1 MATPILQQIR
11 DRFMHRPTLRRPA
24 LRYAVRVMVAG
35 FLAYSVAIS
44 LALPQGF
51 WAVIT
56 AIVVMQS
63 TVGASLKA
71 ALDRLTGTLLGAAV
85 GFCVSILHFQGYAA
99 GIALAL
105 ALLPVAYA
113 ASINPSFRV
122 APVTTAIM
130 LIGTGNVS
138 LDPVAAAVDR
148 VLEIGVGSV
157 IGLLV
162 ALVVLPARAERAL
175 ALQLAE
181 LLRLFSEA
189 LAINGAALT
198 GTGSRAGMEKI
209 NVTIRQKIAAAD
221 NHAEEARHERTA
233 YLADGTEAGPL
244 LRTTRR
250 LRTNLLLIGRSASEP
265 WPEAARAALTPA
277 TTELFEKLSSH
288 LRDLADAMERRI
300 HVQPTEGLA
309 EAFDAFD
316 AAIAYFRRAPESN
329 DVAPDALARVF
340 TLAFAVDQ
348 FRRDT
353 RDLADRLNELAGE
366 PAFLQS

>member
-1 MATPILQQIR
+1 MTPILQHIR
-11 DRFMHRPTLRRPA
+11 ERFSHRPALRRPA

-85 GFCVSILHFQGYAA
+85 GFCVSIMHFQGYAA

-105 ALLPVAYA
+105 ALLPVAYV

-162 ALVVLPARAERAL
+162 ALVVLPARAQRAL
-175 ALQLAE
+175 TGRLAE
-181 LLRLFSEA
+181 LLRLFAEA
-189 LAINGAALT
+189 LAVEGAALS
-198 GTGSRAGMEKI
+198 GTGSRRNMEKI
-209 NVTIRQKIAAAD
+209 NDSIRQKIASAD
-221 NHAEEARHERTA
+221 DHAKEARHERTA
-233 YLADGTEAGPL
+233 YLADATEAGPL

-265 WPEAARAALTPA
+265 WPEPAREALMPTV
-277 TTELFEKLSSH
+277 TQLFDKLSSH
-288 LRDLADAMERRI
+288 LRNLADAMEKRT

-316 AAIAYFRRAPESN
+316 TAIAHFRRAPESN

-353 RDLADRLNELAGE
+353 QDLADRLNEFAGGS
-366 PAFLQS
+366 AFLQS